1 MKHPVLPCIC
11 GTIPILCYQNFI
23 TCYTGKI
30 GASVYEETRFYRYIC
45 PHCKE
50 WGIDHENPAIA
61 KRYWNELRR
70 GKRKYFYHK
79 ADDLTVWRNAETDEI
94 VAGKLP
100 NNHNCWRN
108 F

>member
-30 GASVYEETRFYRYIC
+30 GASVYEETKFYRYIC

-79 ADDLTVWRNAETDEI
+79 ADDLTVWRNAKTDEI

-100 NNHNCWRN
+100 NNHNCWGN